1 MAKLVVGLISVG
13 GCVLIVGLGMVWHMK
28 RKKRA
33 RGGGDEDLGFDLSMD
48 DEFERGTGPKKFS
61 YKELVRATN
70 NFAEEN
76 KLGEGGFGGVYKGFL
91 IEMNSYVAVKTVSRG
106 SNQGVKEYA
115 SEVKSI
121 SRLRHRNLVQLI
133 G

>member
-48 DEFERGTGPKKFS
+48 DEFERGTGPKGKG
-61 YKELVRATN
+61 VR
-70 NFAEEN
+70 
-76 KLGEGGFGGVYKGFL
+76 
-91 IEMNSYVAVKTVSRG
+91 I
-106 SNQGVKEYA
+106 
-115 SEVKSI
+115 
-121 SRLRHRNLVQLI
+121 
-133 G
+133 